1 MDSGESRKRLM
12 ESIYTLQLA
21 DVESIYIDMD
31 KWKLTMIGDFDH
43 TLAVGEL
50 RNRCAATLV
59 SISEYKKRRC
69 TLLFCF
75 A

>member
-1 MDSGESRKRLM
+1 VRDKYEKLLFTCNFLG
-12 ESIYTLQLA
+12 
-21 DVESIYIDMD
+21 VESIYIDMI

-43 TLAVGEL
+43 TLAISEL
-50 RNRCAATLV
+50 RNRCEATLV
-59 SISEYKKRRC
+59 SISEYKRC